1 MAEFSKQWAEIYD
14 PEFPWDFDIEEIAS
28 TIPKGHFKPMI
39 CEGFGF
45 YGIGVKMDGNIS
57 ILRDDSD
64 GTPEN
69 DGALRQI
76 DYKKYIQTHKDKID
90 KNHQL
95 CIDIQK
101 GIFNTYSY
109 QKTLI

>member
-28 TIPKGHFKPMI
+28 TIPKGHYKPMI

-45 YGIGVKMDGNIS
+45 YGIGVKMDGGIS
-57 ILRDDSD
+57 ILIDDSD

-69 DGALRQI
+69 YGAVRQI
-76 DYKKYIQTHKDKID
+76 DYKKYIQTHKEKSS
-90 KNHQL
+90 
-95 CIDIQK
+95 
-101 GIFNTYSY
+101 GI
-109 QKTLI
+109 